1 MSFGETLQSLRKKQ
15 GLTQEALGEQLHVTR
30 QTVSNWE
37 TGKNYP
43 DLELL
48 VALSNLFNVSL
59 DILLKGDGHMIRKI
73 DQERSDG
80 RRLRKSSWIG
90 RCGGTGLGL
99 LCSALISPDSWRRT
113 AVIAAGLFL
122 ICLSQYFQFR
132 WEHSLLH
139 QLKGPS
145 QI

>member
-1 MSFGETLQSLRKKQ
+1 MDFGGTLQQLRKEQ

-48 VALSNLFNVSL
+48 VALSDLFDISL

-73 DQERSDG
+73 DQERNDG

-90 RCGGTGLGL
+90 RCGGAGLGL
-99 LCSALISPDSWRRT
+99 LCSALIAPDSFQRT
-113 AVIAAGLFL
+113 AVIVMGLLL
-122 ICLSQYFQFR
+122 ICLSQYVQFR
-132 WEHSLLH
+132 WERTLSFYLE
-139 QLKGPS
+139 K
-145 QI
+145 

>member
-1 MSFGETLQSLRKKQ
+1 MNFGETLQSLRKNQ

-48 VALSNLFNVSL
+48 VALSNLFDVSL
-59 DILLKGDGHMIRKI
+59 DILLKGDGHMIRKM

-80 RRLRKSSWIG
+80 RRLKKSSWVG
-90 RCGGTGLGL
+90 RCGGAGLGL
-99 LCSALISPDSWRRT
+99 LCSTLIAPDSFQRT
-113 AVIAAGLFL
+113 AVIVLGLLL
-122 ICLSQYFQFR
+122 IAVSQYLQYR
-132 WEHSLLH
+132 WERLLSL
-139 QLKGPS
+139 P
-145 QI
+145 

>member
-1 MSFGETLQSLRKKQ
+1 MNFGETLQSLRKNQ

-48 VALSNLFNVSL
+48 VALSNLFDVSL
-59 DILLKGDGHMIRKI
+59 DVLLKGDGHMIRKI

-90 RCGGTGLGL
+90 RCGGAGLGL
-99 LCSALISPDSWRRT
+99 LCSALIAPDSFRRT
-113 AVIAAGLFL
+113 AVSAVGLLL
-122 ICLSQYFQFR
+122 ISVSQYLQYR
-132 WEHSLLH
+132 WERRLSL
-139 QLKGPS
+139 P
-145 QI
+145 

>member
-1 MSFGETLQSLRKKQ
+1 MNFGETLQSLRKKH
-15 GLTQEALGEQLHVTR
+15 GLTQETLGEQLHVTR

-48 VALSNLFNVSL
+48 VALSNLFDISL
-59 DILLKGDGHMIRKI
+59 DILLKGDGHMIHKI

-90 RCGGTGLGL
+90 RCGGAGLGL
-99 LCSALISPDSWRRT
+99 LCSALISPDSLRRT
-113 AVIAAGLFL
+113 AVIVVGLLL
-122 ICLSQYFQFR
+122 ICVSQFFQFR
-132 WEHSLLH
+132 WERSLSLSPEE
-139 QLKGPS
+139 QA
-145 QI
+145 

>member
-1 MSFGETLQSLRKKQ
+1 MDFGGTLQQLRKEQ

-48 VALSNLFNVSL
+48 VALSDLFDISL

-73 DQERSDG
+73 DQERNDG

-90 RCGGTGLGL
+90 RCGGAGLGL
-99 LCSALISPDSWRRT
+99 LCSALIAPDSFRRT
-113 AVIAAGLFL
+113 AVIVMGLLL
-122 ICLSQYFQFR
+122 ICLSQYVQFR
-132 WEHSLLH
+132 WERTLSFYLE
-139 QLKGPS
+139 K
-145 QI
+145 

>member
-1 MSFGETLQSLRKKQ
+1 MNFGETLQCLRKNQ

-48 VALSNLFNVSL
+48 VALSNLFDVSL
-59 DILLKGDGHMIRKI
+59 DILLKGDGHMIRKM

-80 RRLRKSSWIG
+80 RRLKKSGWVG
-90 RCGGTGLGL
+90 RCGGAGLGL
-99 LCSALISPDSWRRT
+99 LCSTLIAPDSFQRT
-113 AVIAAGLFL
+113 AVIVLGLLL
-122 ICLSQYFQFR
+122 IAVSQYLQYR
-132 WEHSLLH
+132 WERLLSL
-139 QLKGPS
+139 P
-145 QI
+145 

>member
-1 MSFGETLQSLRKKQ
+1 MDFGGTLQQLRKEQ

-48 VALSNLFNVSL
+48 VALSDLFDISL

-73 DQERSDG
+73 DQERNDG

-90 RCGGTGLGL
+90 RCGGAGLGL
-99 LCSALISPDSWRRT
+99 LCSALIAPDSFQRT
-113 AVIAAGLFL
+113 AVIVMGLLL
-122 ICLSQYFQFR
+122 ICLSQYIQFH
-132 WEHSLLH
+132 WERALSVYLE
-139 QLKGPS
+139 K
-145 QI
+145 

>member
-1 MSFGETLQSLRKKQ
+1 MNFGETLQSLRKKQ

-48 VALSNLFNVSL
+48 VALSDLFDISL

-73 DQERSDG
+73 DQERNDG

-90 RCGGTGLGL
+90 RCGGAGLGL
-99 LCSALISPDSWRRT
+99 LCSALIAPDSFRRT
-113 AVIAAGLFL
+113 AVIVMGLLL
-122 ICLSQYFQFR
+122 IALSQYVQFR
-132 WEHSLLH
+132 WEHAISHFLEN
-139 QLKGPS
+139 QS
-145 QI
+145 